1 MVVYAKIRTG
11 AVVFDPMAASSA
23 PSGSIFLD
31 KYNSNIFSEKTTSGS
46 TGEVGTG
53 GGGGGGGVSA
63 FIKSKQNLSGTLIPA
78 NKRVSL
84 KSDGSICLS
93 DCNDLAADN
102 SIGISQEDIID
113 GSWGIVMF
121 DGPIAAGALDGLGF
135 ATGAIV
141 MLGKDPGSLTTDQ
154 GIFNPV
160 TDTIMKVGI
169 ADCASGLTSSTAVDL
184 IMITEVVSTPA

>member
-11 AVVFDPMAASSA
+11 AVVFDPIGASSA

-31 KYNSNIFSEKTTSGS
+31 KYNANTFSEKTTSGS

-53 GGGGGGGVSA
+53 GGGGGGASA
-63 FIKSKQNLSGTLIPA
+63 FIKSKQNLSGVLIPA
-78 NKRVSL
+78 NKRVSI

-93 DCNDLAADN
+93 DCNDLSADN
-102 SIGISQEDIID
+102 SVGMSQGDIVD
-113 GSWGIVMF
+113 QAWGNVMF
-121 DGPIAAGALDGLGF
+121 DGPIASGALDGLGF
-135 ATGAIV
+135 ATGAVV

-169 ADCASGLTSSTAVDL
+169 ADSAAGVTSSTATDL

>member
-11 AVVFDPMAASSA
+11 AVVFDPIGAAIA

-31 KYNSNIFSEKTTSGS
+31 KYNANIFSEKTTSGS

-63 FIKSKQNLSGTLIPA
+63 FTKSKQNLSGTLIPA
-78 NKRVSL
+78 NKRISI

-93 DCNDLAADN
+93 DCNDPSADN
-102 SIGISQEDIID
+102 SVGISQEDIID
-113 GSWGIVMF
+113 GAWGLVMF
-121 DGPIAAGALDGLGF
+121 DGPIAAGAVDGLGF
-135 ATGAIV
+135 ATGSVV

-160 TDTIMKVGI
+160 TDTVMKVGI
-169 ADCASGLTSSTAVDL
+169 ADSAVGTTSTIATDL
-184 IMITEVVSTPA
+184 IMITEVISVPA